1 MREFQKTMRDA
12 LAPGPD
18 LDYQNLRTNNSFM
31 DLLENAFKAD
41 SHLVQVDLYDWL
53 RHMVTVAAGDG
64 IFGSRNPLQAA
75 DIEKAFWS
83 VAIALTPTGLT

>member
-1 MREFQKTMRDA
+1 MRDA
-12 LAPGPD
+12 LAPGQD

-31 DLLENAFKAD
+31 DLLEKAFGAD
-41 SHLVQVDLYDWL
+41 SKSVEVELYDWL

-64 IFGSRNPLQAA
+64 IFGSRNPLQVA

-83 VAIALTPTGLT
+83 ASISSSPTELT